1 MECPFC
7 NTVSIDRVKNIQ
19 LMHVIDEYANVRNE
33 INNLRERNETIREL
47 GINDQLVIINLK
59 RENEKISERL
69 ERLERVR

>member
-1 MECPFC
+1 
-7 NTVSIDRVKNIQ
+7 
-19 LMHVIDEYANVRNE
+19 MHVIDEYANVRNE